1 MVKKKR
7 KKRKSD
13 GDRDQHILSFQQA
26 PFPHSP
32 YFFVQTFKVRVSIL
46 RKNKGQC
53 RKIVSQRCITLSKL
67 DIETSD
73 DACLETH
80 NYELSKTLYIST
92 DRNMA

>member
-26 PFPHSP
+26 PFPHT
-32 YFFVQTFKVRVSIL
+32 FFVQTFKVRVSIL